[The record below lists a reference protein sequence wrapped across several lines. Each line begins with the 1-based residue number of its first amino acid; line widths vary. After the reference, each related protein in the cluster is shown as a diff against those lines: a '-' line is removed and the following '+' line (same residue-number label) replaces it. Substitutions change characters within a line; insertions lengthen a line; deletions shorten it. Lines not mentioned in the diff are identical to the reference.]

1 MPSLDDIKLQ
11 IKSLDRVSKYLGKR
25 EIKQLPDILWEDE
38 VVENIVQGIY
48 SKGLG
53 ILVATN
59 KRLVFVDK
67 GMIYGLTVETFPY
80 KNISSIQ
87 YSTGL
92 LYGKL
97 TIFSSGNKSEI
108 DNVGKKEV
116 RLFSEFVRNKLSLLD
131 EPSEIINKKGESVK
145 SNSLPDR
152 ITQLE
157 RLAELKD
164 KGIISEEEFTTEK
177 QKILNS

>member
-1 MPSLDDIKLQ
+1 MPSLEEIKLQ
-11 IKSLDRVSKYLGKR
+11 IKSLDKVSKYLGKR

-38 VVENIVQGIY
+38 KVESIVQGMY

-116 RLFSEFVRNKLSLLD
+116 RLFSEFVRNKLSSLD
-131 EPSEIINKKGESVK
+131 EPLENRNKMDDHGSY
-145 SNSLPDR
+145 NSSPGK

-157 RLAELKD
+157 RLAELKE
-164 KGIISEEEFTTEK
+164 KGILSEEEFAAEK
-177 QKILNS
+177 EKILNG